1 MTLFDLF
8 SKRRKFLPLYE
19 QVWAIVEPH
28 LSIKTDP
35 ADETA
40 HRLACFYYACVVYSL
55 VYQAGVAA
63 GMSSSSA
70 FSVTRIQLGKYPFDE
85 ALRERVDTVFSA
97 DATERERNFADRLQL
112 GMQRIVNGIKSGQNA
127 DSLEV
132 AGELA
137 SIEQSFLAKD
147 FAGSGIYP
155 PLPVDE

>member
-8 SKRRKFLPLYE
+8 SKRRKFLQLYE
-19 QVWAIVEPH
+19 RVWALVESH
-28 LSIKTDP
+28 LSIKADP
-35 ADETA
+35 ADEIA

-55 VYQAGVAA
+55 VYQTGVAV

-70 FSVTRIQLGKYPFDE
+70 FSVTRIQLSKYPFDE

-97 DATERERNFADRLQL
+97 DATARERDFADQLQV
-112 GMQRIVNGIKSGQNA
+112 GMQRIVIGIKSGQNA

-137 SIEQSFLAKD
+137 TIEQLFLAQD
-147 FAGSGIYP
+147 FASHGIYP
-155 PLPVDE
+155 PLSVEA

>member
-19 QVWAIVEPH
+19 QVWAVVEPH

-35 ADETA
+35 ADEIA

-97 DATERERNFADRLQL
+97 DASGRESAFADQLQ
-112 GMQRIVNGIKSGQNA
+112 GTMQRLVAGIKSGQQA
-127 DSLEV
+127 ASLGV
-132 AGELA
+132 ASELA
-137 SIEQSFLAKD
+137 ANEQFFQAQD
-147 FAGSGIYP
+147 FAGNGIYP
-155 PLPVDE
+155 PLPVDA